1 MQKIITLFLCLL
13 LINLLSAQN
22 IIDKHYQ
29 NFVDQENSTVVHVS
43 ALTFQYA
50 AQFVPE
56 NEEEQKEI
64 KEFVQ
69 SIKSFDLV
77 TVPDLATASAEY
89 KNAMGKMG
97 DGFEELLNVKD
108 ADGRFSVYIDE
119 EDGVVY
125 ELVGVGYEP
134 DEFIIFSLVGEMRLD
149 QIGKMIGKMKSEN
162 LSPLKQ
168 INTSGVSD
176 LKVYPNPVNAQGV
189 LSIEI
194 PDNMMGGKVS
204 LINANGA
211 KVGDAKVAGSIHE
224 IQTSGLT
231 PGYYF
236 VTIDKD
242 GVLMKKKVLVV
253 R

>member
-1 MQKIITLFLCLL
+1 MQKLIYLCLCLFL
-13 LINLLSAQN
+13 INILSAQN

-29 NFVDQENSTVVHVS
+29 NFVDLDNSTVVHVS

-56 NEEEQKEI
+56 NEDEQREI
-64 KEFVQ
+64 KEFVK

-77 TVPDLATASAEY
+77 TVPDLPNASEEY
-89 KNAMGKMG
+89 KNAISRVG
-97 DGFEELLNVKD
+97 DEFEELLNIKNSE
-108 ADGRFSVYIDE
+108 GRFSVHIDE

-134 DEFIIFSLVGEMRLD
+134 DEFVIFSLVGEMRLD
-149 QIGKMIGKMKSEN
+149 QIGEMIGKINSEKF
-162 LSPLKQ
+162 SPLKQ
-168 INTSGVSD
+168 INTSGVAE
-176 LKVYPNPVNAQGV
+176 LKVYPNPVNAQGI
-189 LSIEI
+189 LSVDI
-194 PDNMMGGKVS
+194 PEEMIGGKMS
-204 LINANGA
+204 LINSNGA
-211 KVGDAKVAGSIHE
+211 KVNDYTVES
-224 IQTSGLT
+224 QTQKIKISGLT

-242 GVLMKKKVLVV
+242 GVLIKKKVLVV